1 MQAANR
7 APVTE
12 TERFFSAAIRVLILY
27 SVAMY
32 LLEVEVFH
40 SPHSR
45 AGHPFFLWSERFV
58 AAVFTIEYLWRW
70 HRSRRARYP
79 LTLPA
84 AVDLIAVAPFWLGFF
99 VQPEWLRWVRALRIL
114 RLFRLFY
121 YDPDMRTYARAM
133 RRAWPYAK
141 SAIKVMAV
149 LLLTY
154 IAIMYEMER
163 PAQPEKFA
171 SLRDTWYFAVTTLMT
186 VGYGDVTP
194 VTVGGRMVTTV
205 VMILGGAVVASFFAV
220 ITTAFVNEILGSE
233 PQNK

>member
-1 MQAANR
+1 
-7 APVTE
+7 
-12 TERFFSAAIRVLILY
+12 
-27 SVAMY
+27 
-32 LLEVEVFH
+32 
-40 SPHSR
+40 
-45 AGHPFFLWSERFV
+45 LWSERFV

-70 HRSRRARYP
+70 HRSRRVWYP